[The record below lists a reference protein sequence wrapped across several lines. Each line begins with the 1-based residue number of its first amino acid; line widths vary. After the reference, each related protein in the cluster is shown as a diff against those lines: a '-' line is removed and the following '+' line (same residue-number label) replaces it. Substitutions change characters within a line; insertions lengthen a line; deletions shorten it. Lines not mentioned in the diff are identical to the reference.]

1 MLAGGGDGGRKRRE
15 EVTAEAADAADAAE
29 AATGALA
36 MGLRL
41 KRSLPPSVFEDAMRA
56 LEIAVRSPPW
66 KAFKRADSQDKLRVE
81 YFTRLLSA
89 LGHHWLFHYAALLP
103 YLNVY
108 DATAVE
114 ACPFRDR
121 YEKYVLDL
129 EDRMRLPLSIIRS
142 KYVTAAIKDVADP
155 LPGVLRPFSARAL
168 EDEEEDEL
176 EDELELEA
184 AAAAAARGFGSE
196 EPDESSSFRTGR
208 FGGSTSSRDGEGA
221 MAVRA
226 RGQQLSPAAL
236 LGESLAKAGVVVS
249 ERGQDEAEEVGDA
262 FSSSSSLPSSAELGE
277 ERR

>member
-1 MLAGGGDGGRKRRE
+1 MEVSAAAACARAAAATAAENGSE
-15 EVTAEAADAADAAE
+15 EVAAGAADAADAAE

-36 MGLRL
+36 VGLRL
-41 KRSLPPSVFEDAMRA
+41 EPAAVGVRGRGARAGDRRAVAA
-56 LEIAVRSPPW
+56 LEGLQTGRL
-66 KAFKRADSQDKLRVE
+66 QDKLRVE

-196 EPDESSSFRTGR
+196 ERTSRRRSAQEDSAGR
-208 FGGSTSSRDGEGA
+208 R
-221 MAVRA
+221 
-226 RGQQLSPAAL
+226 
-236 LGESLAKAGVVVS
+236 
-249 ERGQDEAEEVGDA
+249 
-262 FSSSSSLPSSAELGE
+262 
-277 ERR
+277 